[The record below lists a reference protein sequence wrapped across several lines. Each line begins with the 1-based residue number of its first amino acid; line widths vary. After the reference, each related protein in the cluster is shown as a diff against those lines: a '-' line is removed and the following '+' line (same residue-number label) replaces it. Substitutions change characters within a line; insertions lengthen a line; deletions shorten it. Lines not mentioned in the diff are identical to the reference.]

1 MEWRKLFMQRVREI
15 AATGID
21 GIYVDIPYWMTH
33 FEGWENTWAS
43 FDVYT
48 VAEFKK
54 QTGLDAKSE
63 IELGNYKDAGF
74 IKWINFRMQTL
85 TDFMDEINKNI
96 KEINPDCKTIAEI
109 YPGISEEVV
118 RVGADVY
125 NSFTGRAYVYFG
137 GAVMDSTADV
147 IFKGEGT
154 NNFFG
159 ESVSYAGDV
168 NNDGFYDVIIGA
180 SGYQFPNIGRAYVYQ
195 SFSPKI
201 KLNLKIF
208 IEGFYKIF
216 SKIEDF
222 KSEGSFEGWM
232 KKIMVNESL
241 MFLRKKNRLRLMVE
255 LNDID
260 VPDVPE
266 SDDTIDFEEFLNI
279 LQELPDGYR
288 TVFNLYVIEG
298 FKHREI
304 AEILGISLNTSKS
317 QLSLAKK
324 RIADLLKKK
333 VFRNNFNQF

>member
-1 MEWRKLFMQRVREI
+1 MSNRLPDIIQKCKSQDRTGQKDLFEM
-15 AATGID
+15 
-21 GIYVDIPYWMTH
+21 
-33 FEGWENTWAS
+33 
-43 FDVYT
+43 
-48 VAEFKK
+48 
-54 QTGLDAKSE
+54 
-63 IELGNYKDAGF
+63 YKDILF
-74 IKWINFRMQTL
+74 PICLRYV
-85 TDFMDEINKNI
+85 KN
-96 KEINPDCKTIAEI
+96 EEEAE
-109 YPGISEEVV
+109 
-118 RVGADVY
+118 DV
-125 NSFTGRAYVYFG
+125 
-137 GAVMDSTADV
+137 
-147 IFKGEGT
+147 
-154 NNFFG
+154 
-159 ESVSYAGDV
+159 
-168 NNDGFYDVIIGA
+168 
-180 SGYQFPNIGRAYVYQ
+180 
-195 SFSPKI
+195 
-201 KLNLKIF
+201 F

>member
-1 MEWRKLFMQRVREI
+1 MSNRLPDIIQKCKSQDRTGQKDLFEM
-15 AATGID
+15 
-21 GIYVDIPYWMTH
+21 
-33 FEGWENTWAS
+33 
-43 FDVYT
+43 
-48 VAEFKK
+48 
-54 QTGLDAKSE
+54 
-63 IELGNYKDAGF
+63 YKDILF
-74 IKWINFRMQTL
+74 PICLRYV
-85 TDFMDEINKNI
+85 KN
-96 KEINPDCKTIAEI
+96 EEEAE
-109 YPGISEEVV
+109 
-118 RVGADVY
+118 DV
-125 NSFTGRAYVYFG
+125 
-137 GAVMDSTADV
+137 
-147 IFKGEGT
+147 
-154 NNFFG
+154 
-159 ESVSYAGDV
+159 
-168 NNDGFYDVIIGA
+168 
-180 SGYQFPNIGRAYVYQ
+180 
-195 SFSPKI
+195 
-201 KLNLKIF
+201 F

-317 QLSLAKK
+317 QLILAKK